1 MKLEKLHQYIL
12 DKTDLLVLVLD
23 EDLVLRDTNQTARQF
38 FSKKGFV
45 TGKKITDFVT
55 ESAAALKRKLQSKNE
70 KIKIIFSFDKGN
82 IINALAGKHLQI
94 AHDKRKCHILLLKQR
109 FEQLELIDEGKV
121 IANIDPLEKILQNID
136 IVFYRV
142 KVDPDGK
149 KNLFFISSHVTDIF
163 GLSYR
168 DYMKLMKNGKILQYF
183 HKDDYAKILKTNK
196 EIFDNKKPS
205 QVIYRFFNPKKK
217 KYIWIEE
224 KGYPVL
230 NGKNQLVEMYG
241 IARDVND
248 RIESEISLSKT
259 ASFYKNIIEE
269 NLSGFYRISTNSV
282 ILEAN
287 NSFAR
292 ALGYKN
298 KKQIIGKRTEKL
310 YKISTDEEHFI
321 DTIIRKKKLIN
332 HESHVTLYTGEEK
345 FFLEN
350 TSYFKNPH
358 TGEEHIEGTIFDIT
372 EFKKTQLALKRSE
385 AKYKK
390 LFEENL
396 VGVFRTNVKG
406 HIYDCNSSFC
416 RIFGYKTK
424 NDLLKGTSL
433 QFYRSKVER
442 DRYLRDLRS
451 KNILKN
457 YEMQYRKKDGSD
469 IWALL
474 NVELIKEG
482 REEIIQGTLI
492 DITQQ
497 RIINNKLVQN
507 VDKYRKLFE
516 NASDAIFLVRDWKI
530 TDCNHTSLK
539 LFKSTKKELLGKKFS
554 DLISY
559 PDLNREQK
567 KLYDR
572 IFVQRSN
579 FNSDVYHCV
588 LKNKKGEKIFAEIAV
603 SMVTENNEDLYQ
615 LIVHDNTRQ
624 IHEQRELEN
633 SMQNF
638 ENLVERSPDGN
649 IIIHQDKV
657 IFSNSAAINIFN
669 LRSKKD
675 ILGKNIT
682 SFFVAEHQP
691 EIQKLIHFVKE
702 KKSNTRF
709 YEYRITNKGKQMEV
723 GIQLIHLRYGDLD
736 CVNMIVYDLELK
748 KQLAQ
753 QELRAN
759 IAEEANRKLEK
770 EISNHKETQ
779 NRLSDQIA
787 MTQALLEGSQNV
799 LIYTL
804 DRKLKLTSYNSIFEK
819 TSKMVFGQEIH
830 LGENFAAFMDG
841 VVTPDDR
848 AIMHERFNR
857 AFMGE
862 SVRLEGPLRM
872 KNGGIVWI
880 ETFINPIKKANQIIE
895 ISCISTDI
903 TDKKLKNE
911 ELRNSLREKEVLLKE
926 VHHRVKNNLQII
938 SSILNLQTSFSNDT
952 RVNEILRESQNRV
965 KSMAY
970 LHESLYQNKNFSFIN
985 FSDYLINL
993 SKNLVHSY
1001 YISANSV
1008 DLKLDVDKVDLNLDQ
1023 AIPCGL
1029 IINELL
1035 TNAIKYA
1042 FPDNEKGGVISI
1054 SVKEKKG
1061 LVEISVADNGK
1072 GLPKSFD
1079 VNKTNSLGLQLVSTL
1094 TEQLDGK
1101 LVVQNQTGAKFTI
1114 TFKKI

>member
-1 MKLEKLHQYIL
+1 MKLQKFHQYVL
-12 DKTDLLVLVLD
+12 DRTDLLVFVVD
-23 EDLVLRDTNQTARQF
+23 DDLVLHDTNQAAKQLFTKA
-38 FSKKGFV
+38 GFIP
-45 TGKKITDFVT
+45 GKKLSDFT
-55 ESAAALKRKLQSKNE
+55 NESIAEIKKKLNGKNE
-70 KIKIIFSFDKGN
+70 KIKIIFSFSKNNVIDPLG
-82 IINALAGKHLQI
+82 GKHLQI
-94 AHDKRKCHILLLKQR
+94 VQNKKKYHILLLKQR
-109 FEQLELIDEGKV
+109 FEQIELVDEGKTLS
-121 IANIDPLEKILQNID
+121 NIDPLEKILQNID

-163 GLSYR
+163 GLNYKA
-168 DYMKLMKNGKILQYF
+168 YMKMMRTGKILQFF

-205 QVIYRFFNPKKK
+205 QVIYRFFNPRKK

-230 NGKNQLVEMYG
+230 NARNQLVEMYG

-259 ASFYKNIIEE
+259 AALYKNIIED
-269 NLSGFYRISTNSV
+269 NLAGFYRLSTNSV

-287 NSFAR
+287 TSFAKI
-292 ALGYKN
+292 LGYKN
-298 KKQIIGKRTEKL
+298 KKQVIGKNTTKL
-310 YKISTDEEHFI
+310 YKVSTDDDAFI
-321 DTIIRKKKLIN
+321 DTIVRKKKLIN
-332 HESHVTLYTGEEK
+332 HESKVVLFTGEEK

-358 TGEEHIEGTIFDIT
+358 TGEEYIEGTIFDIT
-372 EFKKTQLALKRSE
+372 EFKKTQLALKESE
-385 AKYKK
+385 EKYKK

-406 HIYDCNSSFC
+406 HIYDCNQSFC
-416 RIFGYKTK
+416 HIFGYKSK
-424 NDLLKGTSL
+424 ADLLKGTSL
-433 QFYRSKVER
+433 QFYRTKTER
-442 DRYLRDLRS
+442 EQYIRDLRR
-451 KNILKN
+451 KNLLKN
-457 YEMQYRKKDGSD
+457 YEMIYRKKDGSD
-469 IWALL
+469 LWALL
-474 NVELIKEG
+474 NVELIKNGKDEL
-482 REEIIQGTLI
+482 IQGTLI

-497 RIINNKLVQN
+497 KITNDKLVQN
-507 VDKYRKLFE
+507 VDKYHKLFE
-516 NASDAIFLVRDWKI
+516 NASDAILLVKDWKI
-530 TDCNHTSLK
+530 TDCNNTSMK
-539 LFKSTKKELLGKKFS
+539 LFKSAKKQLIGKKFS
-554 DLISY
+554 DLVLY
-559 PDLNREQK
+559 ADLTREQK
-567 KLYDR
+567 KVYDN
-572 IFVQRSN
+572 IFVHKTNYRN
-579 FNSDVYHCV
+579 NVYQCV
-588 LKNKKGEKIFAEIAV
+588 LRDQKGGKIYAEIAV

-615 LIVHDNTRQ
+615 LIIHDNTRQ
-624 IHEQRELEN
+624 IREQKELEN
-633 SMQNF
+633 SIQNF

-657 IFSNSAAINIFN
+657 IFSNQAAIHIFK
-669 LRSKKD
+669 LKSKKD
-675 ILGKNIT
+675 ILGKNMV
-682 SFFVAEHQP
+682 SFFVQEHQP
-691 EIQKLIHFVKE
+691 EIQKLINLVKD
-702 KKSNTRF
+702 KKTNTRF
-709 YEYRITNKGKQMEV
+709 YEYRVRHRGKQVDV

-759 IAEEANRKLEK
+759 MAEEANRKLER
-770 EISNHKETQ
+770 EIREHKNTQ

-819 TSKMVFGQEIH
+819 TSKMVFGQDIH
-830 LGENFAAFMDG
+830 LGEHFAGFIEK
-841 VVTPDDR
+841 VLTPEDKR
-848 AIMHERFNR
+848 VMYERFKL
-857 AFMGE
+857 AFKGE

-880 ETFINPIKKANQIIE
+880 ETFINPIKKGNQIIE

-911 ELRNSLREKEVLLKE
+911 ELRTSLREKEVLLKE

-1001 YISANSV
+1001 YISTSSV
-1008 DLKLDVDKVDLNLDQ
+1008 ELKLDVDKVDLNLDQ

-1029 IINELL
+1029 IVNELL

-1042 FPDNEKGGVISI
+1042 FPDSEKGGIISI

-1101 LVVQNQTGAKFTI
+1101 LGVQNHTGAKFTI
-1114 TFKKI
+1114 TFKKL